1 MPSTNRAGSLKD
13 PEIAELFFKEDPEK
27 LFTDLREIGHGSFG
41 AVYFARDVRT
51 NEVVAIKKM
60 SYSGKQSTE
69 KWQDIIKEVKFLQR
83 IKHPNSIEYKGCYL
97 REHTAWL
104 VMEYCLGSASDLLEV
119 HKKPLQEVEIAAIT
133 HGALQGLAYLHSHT
147 MIHRD
152 IKAGNIL
159 LTEPGQ
165 VKLADFGSA
174 SMASPANSF
183 VGTPYWMA
191 PEVIL
196 AMDEG
201 QYDGKVDVWSLGIT
215 CIELAERKPPL
226 FNMNAMSA
234 LYHIAQNESPT
245 LQSNEWS
252 DYFRNFV
259 DSCLQ
264 KIPQDRPTS
273 EELLKHMFVL
283 RERPETV
290 LIDLI
295 QRTKDAVR
303 ELDNLQYR
311 KMKKLLFQEAHN
323 GPAVEAQEE
332 EEEQDHGVGRTG
344 TVNSVGSNQSIPSM
358 SISASSQSSSVNS
371 LPDAS
376 DDKSELDMMEGDHT
390 VMSNSSVIH
399 LKPEEEN
406 YREEGDPRTR
416 TSDPQSPPQVSR
428 HKSHYRNREH
438 FATIRTASLVTRQM
452 QEHEQD
458 SELRE
463 QMSGYKRMR
472 RQHQKQ
478 LMTLENKLKAEMDE
492 HRLRLDKDLET
503 QRNNFAAEMEKLIKK
518 HQAAMEKEAKVM
530 ANEEKKFQQHIQ
542 AQQKKELNSFL
553 ESQKRE
559 YKLRKE
565 QLKEE
570 LNENQSTPKK
580 EKQEWLS
587 KQKENIQHFQAEEEA
602 NLLRRQRQYL
612 ELECRRFKRRMLLGR
627 HNLEQDLVREELN
640 KRQTQKDLEHAM
652 LLRQHESMQELEF
665 RHLNTIQK
673 MRCELIRLQ
682 HQTELTN
689 QLEYN
694 KRRERELRRKHVME
708 VRQQPKSLKSKE
720 LQIKKQFQDTCK
732 IQTRQYKALRNHL
745 LETTPKSEHKA
756 VLKRLKEEQTRKLA
770 ILAEQYDHSINEML
784 STQALRLDEAQEAE
798 CQVLK
803 MQLQQELELLNAY
816 QSKIKMQ
823 AEAQHDRE
831 LRELEQRVSLR
842 RALLE
847 QKIEEEML
855 ALQNE
860 RTERIR
866 SLLERQAREIEAFDS
881 ESMRLGFS
889 NMVLSNLSPEAFS
902 HSYPG
907 ASGWSHNPTGGPA
920 PHWGHPMGG
929 PPQAWGHPMQGG
941 PQPWGHPSG
950 PMQGVPRGSS
960 MGVRNSPQ
968 ALRRTASGG
977 RTEQGMSRSTSVT
990 SQISNGSHMSYT

>member
-1 MPSTNRAGSLKD
+1 MPSTSRAGSLKD

-60 SYSGKQSTE
+60 SYSGKQSNE
-69 KWQDIIKEVKFLQR
+69 KWQDIIKEVKFLQK

-133 HGALQGLAYLHSHT
+133 HGALQGLAYLHSHN

-174 SMASPANSF
+174 SIASPANSF

-323 GPAVEAQEE
+323 GPAVETQEE

-406 YREEGDPRTR
+406 YREESDPRTR
-416 TSDPQSPPQVSR
+416 ASEPQSPPQVSR

-478 LMTLENKLKAEMDE
+478 LMALENKLKAEMDE

-565 QLKEE
+565 QLKE
-570 LNENQSTPKK
+570 
-580 EKQEWLS
+580 
-587 KQKENIQHFQAEEEA
+587 
-602 NLLRRQRQYL
+602 
-612 ELECRRFKRRMLLGR
+612 
-627 HNLEQDLVREELN
+627 
-640 KRQTQKDLEHAM
+640 
-652 LLRQHESMQELEF
+652 
-665 RHLNTIQK
+665 
-673 MRCELIRLQ
+673 
-682 HQTELTN
+682 
-689 QLEYN
+689 
-694 KRRERELRRKHVME
+694 
-708 VRQQPKSLKSKE
+708 SKE

-831 LRELEQRVSLR
+831 LRDLEQRVSLR

-907 ASGWSHNPTGGPA
+907 ASGWSHNPTGGA
-920 PHWGHPMGG
+920 GPHWGHPMGG

-950 PMQGVPRGSS
+950 PMQGVPRSS
-960 MGVRNSPQ
+960 AIGVRNSPQ